1 MQRSSRNRTRNRGHM
16 PLSTANKPTRP
27 TPVRLEKNLREL
39 SVTRRRSPRGILH
52 PPTAAA
58 AGPAVVLCPP
68 VRAFLSRMFRRRM
81 TSSPDRPFATLT
93 YAELDARIA
102 ANHEQQEKVSGER
115 NQAAKRVLA
124 LLRQT
129 MAHLVN
135 ERNGRADLQQLPF

>member
-1 MQRSSRNRTRNRGHM
+1 
-16 PLSTANKPTRP
+16 
-27 TPVRLEKNLREL
+27 
-39 SVTRRRSPRGILH
+39 
-52 PPTAAA
+52 
-58 AGPAVVLCPP
+58 
-68 VRAFLSRMFRRRM
+68 M

-93 YAELDARIA
+93 DAELDARIA

-135 ERNGRADLQQLPF
+135 ERNGRGDFETDFPIPRIP